1 MGLMPSSFSTNASDH
16 VSGNEPDLPPDPY
29 ERKRKR
35 FSAAVL
41 AILVILGVVLALAL
55 NIPTQSGSTPTTTRP
70 LGTLTVSPTTSS
82 TTSTTTSTEPP
93 PPPPVNAGPAPA
105 NYGSFEMH
113 GAVDISGATY
123 DAMPYVLPLNPA
135 GPQQTMV
142 RWVDGW
148 GVSPQNAKE
157 GTVYILG
164 HAWGQAPLVF
174 NPFSEKATYD
184 IDFNKPAEQVPAY
197 GGGTVARYSTPIL
210 NGSSIVLKD
219 ADGHSREWV
228 VDKTWLVN
236 KTEAINDVE
245 LNDEADRGRIILIA
259 CAVRDNRDLEYNVI
273 VSGRLKP

>member
-1 MGLMPSSFSTNASDH
+1 MPSSMSANTPDNATDF
-16 VSGNEPDLPPDPY
+16 PPDPNG
-29 ERKRKR
+29 RRRRR

-70 LGTLTVSPTTSS
+70 LGTLTVSPTSS
-82 TTSTTTSTEPP
+82 TTSTPTSSEPP
-93 PPPPVNAGPAPA
+93 PPPPVNDGPAPA

-113 GAVDISGATY
+113 GAVEITGATY
-123 DAMPYVLPLNPA
+123 DSMPYVLPLNPA

-184 IDFNKPAEQVPAY
+184 IDFNKPAEKVPAY

-210 NGSSIVLKD
+210 NGSSIIMKD
-219 ADGHSREWV
+219 AEGHSREWV